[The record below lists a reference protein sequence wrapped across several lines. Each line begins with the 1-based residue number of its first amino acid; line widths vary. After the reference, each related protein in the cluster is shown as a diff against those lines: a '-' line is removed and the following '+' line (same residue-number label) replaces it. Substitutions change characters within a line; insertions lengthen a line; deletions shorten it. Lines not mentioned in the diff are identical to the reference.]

1 VFKRISVIAVALV
14 WSVPVFAAHPLI
26 TDDTGTQGKG
36 KLQFEFNGEYARDKE
51 DGIAVKSFTLPT
63 IPVLSCGIADT
74 IDIVFGLPYTVVT
87 TEEAGTE
94 TRQSGLADASIQM
107 KARFYE
113 KEGLSLAVKPGISL
127 PTGDEN
133 KGLGNGKTSYSMFF
147 ITTKE
152 EAPCAFHF
160 NLGYIRNE
168 YKLRVDDDEKRKDI
182 WHVSIASQLEVVKDL
197 KAVANAGME
206 RNSDKSSNAHPAFV
220 LGGFIYSL
228 KENLDID
235 AGVKAGL
242 NKAEADYTL
251 LAGLTHKY

>member
-1 VFKRISVIAVALV
+1 MFNNAFLMAVVLA
-14 WSVPVFAAHPLI
+14 WSGPAFAAHPLI
-26 TDDTGTQGKG
+26 TDDAGTQGKG

-51 DGIAVKSFTLPT
+51 DGITVKSFTFPT
-63 IPVLSCGIADT
+63 IPVLSYGIADT
-74 IDIVFGLPYTVVT
+74 VDIVFGLPYTVVT

-94 TRQSGLADASIQM
+94 TRQSGLSDASIEM

-133 KGLGNGKTSYSMFF
+133 KGPGNGKISYSAFL
-147 ITTKE
+147 ITTR
-152 EAPCAFHF
+152 EAAPWAFHF

-168 YKLRVDDDEKRKDI
+168 YKLRVDEDAKRKDI
-182 WHVSIASQLEVVKDL
+182 WHVSLASQLEVVKDL
-197 KAVANAGME
+197 STVANAGME
-206 RNSDKSSNAHPAFV
+206 RNSDKTSNTHPAFV

-228 KENLDID
+228 NESVDID

-242 NKAEADYTL
+242 NRAEADYTL
-251 LAGLTHKY
+251 LAGLTYRY

>member
-1 VFKRISVIAVALV
+1 MFKRLAII
-14 WSVPVFAAHPLI
+14 VFALTWSESAFAGHPLI
-26 TDDTGTQGKG
+26 TDDAGTQGKG
-36 KLQFEFNGEYARDKE
+36 KFQFEFNGEYSRDKE
-51 DGIAVKSFTLPT
+51 DGIKVKSFTFPT
-63 IPVLSCGIADT
+63 IPVLSYGIADT

-94 TRQSGLADASIQM
+94 TRQSGLSDASIEM

-113 KEGLSLAVKPGISL
+113 KEGLSLAVKPRISL

-133 KGLGNGKTSYSMFF
+133 KGLGNGKTSFSAFL
-147 ITTKE
+147 IATKE
-152 EAPCAFHF
+152 AAPWAFHF

-168 YKLRVDDDEKRKDI
+168 YKLRVDDDEQRKDI

-197 KAVANAGME
+197 SAVANAGME
-206 RNSDKSSNAHPAFV
+206 RNSDKTSNTHPAFV

-228 KENLDID
+228 NKSVDID

-242 NKAEADYTL
+242 NRAEADYTL
-251 LAGLTHKY
+251 LAGLTCRY